1 MNYNALP
8 LIDYKKGKLRK
19 VRGRMVKK
27 LFAYEWKALF
37 PVTLICAIV
46 LAALTLFLC
55 LFGLDGLAFLL
66 KDDIFV
72 EYPATSLLLTVLTV
86 LLYFGALMVMMIA
99 PFVASI
105 QRYHKNFFKEEGYLT
120 FSIPASMEEHILAK
134 HLSAMLCMVLSIAV
148 SISSIVILA
157 ICLGGSYDGLIQ
169 IVPPT
174 TEISVNP
181 LSDFFLGLEGFII
194 SIESFIAP
202 FTVSGALCCWAQKF
216 KKKRQIFLRLFLAY
230 IALMILETVYV
241 FVLELGALNFFYTVA
256 GAHVSNLLS
265 ILFYAGVVALS
276 VWYELRIL
284 KKKLNL
290 K

>member
-27 LFAYEWKALF
+27 LFTYEWKALF

-55 LFGLDGLAFLL
+55 IFCLDGFAFLL
-66 KDDIFV
+66 QDDIFV
-72 EYPATSLLLTVLTV
+72 EYPATSLLVTALTL
-86 LLYFGALMVMMIA
+86 LLYLGALMVMMIA

-148 SISSIVILA
+148 SISSLIILMVSLNRHGA
-157 ICLGGSYDGLIQ
+157 YIQ
-169 IVPPT
+169 FVPPT

-230 IALMILETVYV
+230 IALMILETVYMLA
-241 FVLELGALNFFYTVA
+241 LEVGTLDFFYTLA
-256 GAHVSNLLS
+256 GTHVSNLLT
-265 ILFYAGVVALS
+265 ILLYAGIIALS
-276 VWYELRIL
+276 VWYELRRL

>member
-27 LFAYEWKALF
+27 LFAYEWKTLF

-55 LFGLDGLAFLL
+55 LFCLDGLAFLF

-72 EYPATSLLLTVLTV
+72 EYPATSLLVTALTV
-86 LLYFGALMVMMIA
+86 LLYFGALMVMMLA

-148 SISSIVILA
+148 SISSLIILMVSLSRYGA
-157 ICLGGSYDGLIQ
+157 YIQ

-230 IALMILETVYV
+230 IALMILETVYM

-276 VWYELRIL
+276 VWYELRTL